1 MHINYIKEVLR
12 INQVYVDNS
21 ATTKI
26 SKQVLEKMMPYLKE
40 NYGNASQEYSLG
52 KISKEAIEN
61 SRKKIANLIGA
72 KPKEI
77 YFTTSGTQADNL
89 AILGLARANKN
100 KGNHIITST
109 IEHKAILNST
119 KELEREGFNVTY
131 LPVDNYGKIDIISL
145 KNAIRSDTIL
155 ISIMLVNNEIG
166 TIQDITEIKKIAKE
180 NNIIFHTDATQA
192 APHMKLDSSYCDAM
206 TFSAHKFQGPKGIGV
221 LYLKSGIAIENISYG
236 GSQENGLIPGTEN
249 VANIVGMAEAFENT
263 QKNIE
268 GINKKEKVLYNYL
281 LSKLK
286 KIPSF
291 VLNGT
296 EKGSIDSIINFYISG
311 IDTKNLMLYL
321 ELNGICIS
329 SGSACNTKSQ
339 ELSHVQKAIGN
350 NYPSIRISLNYQNT
364 LDEMDYI
371 YENIIKCI
379 NIFHNK

>member
-1 MHINYIKEVLR
+1 M
-12 INQVYVDNS
+12 
-21 ATTKI
+21 
-26 SKQVLEKMMPYLKE
+26 
-40 NYGNASQEYSLG
+40 
-52 KISKEAIEN
+52 
-61 SRKKIANLIGA
+61 
-72 KPKEI
+72 
-77 YFTTSGTQADNL
+77 

-100 KGNHIITST
+100 KGKHIITST

-286 KIPSF
+286 KIPGF

>member
-221 LYLKSGIAIENISYG
+221 LYLKSGITIENISYG

-286 KIPSF
+286 KIPGF

>member
-286 KIPSF
+286 KIPGF

>member
-131 LPVDNYGKIDIISL
+131 LPVYNYGKIDIISL

-180 NNIIFHTDATQA
+180 NNIISHTDATQA

-286 KIPSF
+286 KIPGF

>member
-100 KGNHIITST
+100 KGKHIITST

-286 KIPSF
+286 KIPGF

>member
-180 NNIIFHTDATQA
+180 NNIISHTDATQA

-286 KIPSF
+286 KIPGF

>member
-100 KGNHIITST
+100 KGKHIITST

-192 APHMKLDSSYCDAM
+192 APHMKLESSYCDAM
-206 TFSAHKFQGPKGIGV
+206 TFSAHKFQGPKGIGG

-286 KIPSF
+286 KIPGF

>member
-206 TFSAHKFQGPKGIGV
+206 TFSAHKFQGPKGIGG

-286 KIPSF
+286 KIPGF

>member
-166 TIQDITEIKKIAKE
+166 TIQDITEIKNIAKE

-286 KIPSF
+286 KIPGF

>member
-100 KGNHIITST
+100 KGKHIITST

-206 TFSAHKFQGPKGIGV
+206 TFSAHKFQGPKGIGG

-286 KIPSF
+286 KIPGF